1 MKNLKSRL
9 MVYGSL
15 LAALGV
21 ASCGEVAASSGAS
34 LPSGGTTSYTS
45 TSVDSR
51 EVYKVHFNSCGG
63 SEVAYL
69 SGHSGDALQEPA
81 KPTKSGY
88 SFDNWRTAYDSSTKM
103 GGGDIVAFPYTLG
116 SANVVFYAHWTK
128 ASAGSHT
135 AEQIKAYMDGLSTNS
150 GDNHLYIHYYRFGN
164 TPSNYADWDVWTW
177 PYSPKAGEGV
187 KFDWVGRT
195 TSADRLSAT
204 GDATVD
210 EFGGAYI
217 DIDLTKT
224 YDGGWSATK
233 KAFGGHPT
241 TFYASDTEKTDFDT
255 KIGFQIVKSATR
267 TSSSGFWANDGS
279 DQKPEIAKFALANK
293 SGGTS
298 YHIFA
303 LQDQVAS
310 YQKDVI
316 NEMSDPFA
324 DDDGTNV
331 TYGNSAYISSI
342 PSASIAPTSPEFL
355 KGKEGDSSSI
365 LSAGAGVGYQIMVS
379 SFADSD
385 GDGFGDIYGIE
396 QKLDYI
402 KNLGV
407 NVLWLTPIQK
417 SDSYHGYDI
426 TDYNV
431 VDAKFGS
438 SVSPASKTAGA
449 VSEATALAD
458 YQSLIKAAHAKGMVV
473 LMDLVLNHTSTGNSW
488 FTQSAQLDADYRGYY
503 QWGNNKTQSSVIKES
518 NYWYPYGD
526 HVYSYYAKFG
536 SSMPELNYM
545 YAPTRQ
551 AVVDMAN
558 HWCELGVDGF
568 RMDAV
573 KHIFLKDE
581 AAVASGDTILSDTGS
596 GIDYSSNV
604 TKNIAFW
611 KYLNNAVKTKHP
623 NAFFVG
629 ENFDGHAYHVAPYY
643 QGFDSLF
650 DFYSYFNLTSAA
662 ACGLENSFTNAKVSA
677 SGFMSAGGSGY
688 FASGDSELSGGK
700 SEFSLGNGGNWNVV
714 SVFQTYNK
722 YRSGSSS
729 TTSGSALPST
739 FTSNHDIARTINRI
753 HYSSTDNNGISAQG
767 NVSSSDYVRYNKAA
781 NLVKIA
787 ELMMPGCTFIYYGDE
802 LGMTGNF
809 PSGTTSKTSYA
820 DLWYRQPMKWYQG
833 GTAGDG
839 HMTTSYAVTGSG
851 VKVEWD
857 SINASSLVAGAEAQA
872 ASSSSNYAAL
882 AKFAALK
889 STSST
894 LIRGD
899 FVNAGSTDYV
909 MKFSRSLGSDSYTVS
924 IDFSGLSASVSHNGT
939 VVASY

>member
-164 TPSNYADWDVWTW
+164 TAANYADWDVWTW

-195 TSADRLSAT
+195 TSKDQLSAT

-224 YDGGWSATK
+224 YDGGWSSATK
-233 KAFGGHPT
+233 TFGGHPT
-241 TFYASDTEKTDFDT
+241 NFYANDTEKTDFDT

-355 KGKEGDSSSI
+355 KGKEADSSSI

-438 SVSPASKTAGA
+438 AVSPASKTAGA

-503 QWGNNKTQSSVIKES
+503 QWGNNKTQSERHQRIQLLV
-518 NYWYPYGD
+518 
-526 HVYSYYAKFG
+526 
-536 SSMPELNYM
+536 
-545 YAPTRQ
+545 
-551 AVVDMAN
+551 
-558 HWCELGVDGF
+558 
-568 RMDAV
+568 
-573 KHIFLKDE
+573 
-581 AAVASGDTILSDTGS
+581 
-596 GIDYSSNV
+596 
-604 TKNIAFW
+604 
-611 KYLNNAVKTKHP
+611 
-623 NAFFVG
+623 
-629 ENFDGHAYHVAPYY
+629 
-643 QGFDSLF
+643 SLWRPR
-650 DFYSYFNLTSAA
+650 L
-662 ACGLENSFTNAKVSA
+662 
-677 SGFMSAGGSGY
+677 
-688 FASGDSELSGGK
+688 
-700 SEFSLGNGGNWNVV
+700 
-714 SVFQTYNK
+714 
-722 YRSGSSS
+722 
-729 TTSGSALPST
+729 
-739 FTSNHDIARTINRI
+739 
-753 HYSSTDNNGISAQG
+753 
-767 NVSSSDYVRYNKAA
+767 
-781 NLVKIA
+781 
-787 ELMMPGCTFIYYGDE
+787 
-802 LGMTGNF
+802 
-809 PSGTTSKTSYA
+809 
-820 DLWYRQPMKWYQG
+820 
-833 GTAGDG
+833 
-839 HMTTSYAVTGSG
+839 
-851 VKVEWD
+851 
-857 SINASSLVAGAEAQA
+857 
-872 ASSSSNYAAL
+872 
-882 AKFAALK
+882 
-889 STSST
+889 
-894 LIRGD
+894 
-899 FVNAGSTDYV
+899 
-909 MKFSRSLGSDSYTVS
+909 
-924 IDFSGLSASVSHNGT
+924 
-939 VVASY
+939 